1 MTSARELALTFE
13 CGTDTCLGI
22 LHAADQG
29 AIRVGVLI
37 VVGGPQYRAG
47 SHRQFVFLARHL
59 ARCGYPVFRFDYR
72 GMGDSTGEQRD
83 FRAISDDIRGA
94 IDAFVHSVP
103 ALQSIVIFGLCD
115 AASAALMYCNAD
127 RRVAALIL
135 ANPWVRT
142 EAGLARTHVR
152 HYYGARVLQGS
163 FWRKLSSGRLPL
175 LPTLRGFLRSVSVA
189 VQGPVPGSDANPTGN
204 FVTAMRLGLEKFAGP
219 VLLVLSGYDLTAK
232 EFTDLCGGDRTW
244 ARLLERQNLSVR
256 QLADADHT
264 FSSHDTGER
273 LNALIGEWLQV
284 AGGR

>member
-1 MTSARELALTFE
+1 MTSSREHALTFE

-22 LHAADQG
+22 LHGADRG
-29 AIRVGVLI
+29 AILPGVLI

-47 SHRQFVFLARHL
+47 SHRQFVLLARHL

-83 FRAISDDIRGA
+83 FRSISDDIRA
-94 IDAFVHSVP
+94 AVDAFVNSVP
-103 ALQSIVIFGLCD
+103 GLQSVVIFGLCD

-142 EAGLARTHVR
+142 EAGLARTHVK

-163 FWRKLSSGRLPL
+163 FWRKLTTGRLAV

-189 VQGPVPGSDANPTGN
+189 AKRTVSGPDTNPAGN
-204 FVTAMRLGLEKFAGP
+204 FVTEMRFGLEKFAGP

-232 EFTDLCGGDRTW
+232 EFTDLCGGDRAW
-244 ARLLERQNLSVR
+244 ARSLKRQNLSVQR
-256 QLADADHT
+256 LADADHT
-264 FSSHDTGER
+264 FSSQDTSER
-273 LNALIGEWLQV
+273 LNALIGEWLPV
-284 AGGR
+284 ASR